1 MIPADCVAEQCR
13 GYLRGV
19 NWVWFDLDDTLMDF
33 RANSLAALRMTY
45 EECGLDRYF
54 PTCDQWTECYQKYN
68 HALWDRY
75 NKAEISQDYLRLHRF
90 LDPINECSTVSESEF
105 AVQARHMDTLY
116 LSLLAGQKVMVPGAM
131 DLVGY
136 LRAHAY
142 NIGILSNGFCD
153 VQHRKLH
160 AVGLDV
166 LVDAVVLSDDIGVNK
181 PDPRLYRHA
190 MERVGDMCPEGH
202 LMIGDNPMTD
212 IEGARLSGWR
222 RVLFDPSASGMSVS
236 HEGVVTHSLSALISL
251 SDRDADA

>member
-166 LVDAVVLSDDIGVNK
+166 LVDAVVLSDVPADATAVGIPAQIVRIAGRSTRYVDEVDQTSVK
-181 PDPRLYRHA
+181 SPTLERLA
-190 MERVGDMCPEGH
+190 
-202 LMIGDNPMTD
+202 
-212 IEGARLSGWR
+212 A
-222 RVLFDPSASGMSVS
+222 
-236 HEGVVTHSLSALISL
+236 L
-251 SDRDADA
+251 SDRVETLEKLLDQCHIEGRRGKGSCAVCTKEDDT